1 MAARFPIP
9 DRRFSRRL
17 KKMRV
22 LAVDP
27 GSKRIGIAISDPT
40 GTIANPLMVLP
51 HVSRSLDSAS
61 IAGLAQSHGAGLIL
75 VGQSLDENG
84 DPSYEGRR
92 SARLAVALKT
102 QTTIPVRLWDEAFTT
117 QEARSARIHMNVS
130 RKDRAGHLDQ
140 MAATVLLQSYLDAHL
155 QGDPDN
161 PPA

>member
-1 MAARFPIP
+1 
-9 DRRFSRRL
+9 
-17 KKMRV
+17 MRI

-51 HVSRSLDSAS
+51 HVSRAEDATT
-61 IAGLAQSHGAGLIL
+61 IAGLAQSHSAELIL

-92 SARLAVALKT
+92 SGRLAAVLKT
-102 QTTIPVRLWDEAFTT
+102 RTAIPVRLWDEAFTT
-117 QEARSARIHMNVS
+117 QEARSARIQMQVS

-140 MAATVLLQSYLDAHL
+140 LAATVLLQSYLDA
-155 QGDPDN
+155 DPRSRSN
-161 PPA
+161 APQA